1 MKFYEIDGIRFHVDV
16 CGDGFP
22 LVLLHGFTGD
32 STTWS
37 SFKPTWGKDS
47 KLIMPDLIGH
57 GKTDSPVDVK
67 HYSIQAAARHL
78 AILLDQ
84 LQVEKVDLLGYSMG
98 GRLALTFAL
107 LYPDRMRKLI
117 LESSTAGLETK
128 EEKEQRRKQDH
139 QLADDIEK
147 KGIETFVS
155 YWEKIPLFQT
165 QQSLPEETKQ
175 LIRTQRLANSTIGLA
190 NSLRGM
196 GTGAQ
201 PSWWDHLVNLDIP
214 VLFITG
220 TLDEKFCRLA
230 DLMCRK
236 VKKSQIVKVIGCGH
250 AIHVEEPKKFD
261 KIVSEFL
268 KNT

>member
-1 MKFYEIDGIRFHVDV
+1 MEFYEIDGIRYHVNV

-32 STTWS
+32 STTWN
-37 SFKPTWGKDS
+37 SFIPAWGKHS

-57 GKTDSPVDVK
+57 GKTDSPVDLK
-67 HYSIQAAARHL
+67 YYSIQSVASDL
-78 AILLDQ
+78 ANLLDQ

-98 GRLALTFAL
+98 GRLALTFAF
-107 LYPDRMRKLI
+107 LYPDRVRKLI

-128 EEKEQRRKQDH
+128 EEQEQRRKQDH
-139 QLADDIEK
+139 QLANDIEE
-147 KGIETFVS
+147 KGISTFIS
-155 YWEKIPLFQT
+155 YWENIPLFQT

-201 PSWWDHLVNLDIP
+201 PSWWDQLVDIDIP

-230 DLMCRK
+230 DFMCRK
-236 VKKSQIVKVIGCGH
+236 VKKSQIVKVSGCGH
-250 AIHVEEPKKFD
+250 AIHVEEPRKFD